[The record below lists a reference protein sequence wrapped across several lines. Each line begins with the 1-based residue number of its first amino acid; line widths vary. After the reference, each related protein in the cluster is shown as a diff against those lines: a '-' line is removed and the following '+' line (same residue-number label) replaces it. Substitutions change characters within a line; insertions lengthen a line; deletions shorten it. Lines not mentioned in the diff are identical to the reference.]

1 MEPNIISN
9 TAPLQDKRFSGS
21 ANDRILSYCFA
32 LNMVEQVCPRP
43 TPEI

>member
-32 LNMVEQVCPRP
+32 LNMVND
-43 TPEI
+43 I